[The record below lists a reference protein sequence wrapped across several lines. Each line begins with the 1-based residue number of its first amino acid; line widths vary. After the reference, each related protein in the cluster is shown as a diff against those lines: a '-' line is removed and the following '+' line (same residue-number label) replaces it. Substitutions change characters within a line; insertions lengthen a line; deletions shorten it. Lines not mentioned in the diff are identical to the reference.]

1 MILQRVQQFSSFGF
15 WLGTIILIV
24 YMIRIFLQIVLTKKE
39 NIRINGENYLEKYMD
54 HINNGPYQVLK
65 KYATTKIKASTLKQ
79 LKGLNDNEC
88 IGKIFF
94 YYLKPT

>member
-88 IGKIFF
+88 IDKNFF

>member
-1 MILQRVQQFSSFGF
+1 MILQ
-15 WLGTIILIV
+15 ILIV

-65 KYATTKIKASTLKQ
+65 KYATTKLKASTLKQ

-88 IGKIFF
+88 IGKKIF

>member
-1 MILQRVQQFSSFGF
+1 MILQRVQQFSPFGF
-15 WLGTIILIV
+15 WLGTIMLIV

-88 IGKIFF
+88 IGKNFF